1 MRRDDRNE
9 QGRFYTRMDVAAPP
23 PEPSTMSPFVVLRPQ
38 VQLAPLVVASPH
50 SGRSYAAEFIKAAR
64 LGPLDLRRSEDS
76 FVEELFE
83 PAVAHGAP
91 LLCAQFPRAYCD
103 PNREAW
109 ELDPAMFA
117 DALPDWVNTTS
128 PRVGAGL
135 GTIARV
141 VTSGEAIYRDKL
153 QFAEAQARVR
163 KCWQPYHDA
172 LAGLIGDT
180 QLRFDCCLLLDCH
193 SMPVGAGRFGGPDFV
208 LGDAH
213 GTACMPQVTGLVER
227 VLRGFGYDV
236 RRNDPYAGGYVTRHY
251 GRPREGVHAL
261 QIEVARR
268 LYMDESTLERSA
280 GFEPLR
286 RRLDM
291 LMQHVAESCAD
302 LLEPIKKEGGALRH
316 RQV

>member
-1 MRRDDRNE
+1 
-9 QGRFYTRMDVAAPP
+9 MDLASPDPAPLADP
-23 PEPSTMSPFVVLRPQ
+23 VVPFIILRPP
-38 VQLAPLVVASPH
+38 VQTAPLVVASPH
-50 SGRSYAAEFIKAAR
+50 SGRAYAPEFLQAAR

-83 PAVAHGAP
+83 SAVTHGAP
-91 LLCAQFPRAYCD
+91 LLCAQFPRAFCD

-109 ELDPAMFA
+109 ELDPSMFA

-141 VTSGEAIYRDKL
+141 VTSGESIYRGKL
-153 QFAEAQARVR
+153 HFADAQTRVR
-163 KCWQPYHDA
+163 ECWQPYHDA
-172 LAGLIGDT
+172 LAGLIADT
-180 QLRFDCCLLLDCH
+180 QLQFDCCLLIDCH
-193 SMPVGAGRFGGPDFV
+193 SMPVAAGRFGGPDFV

-213 GTACMPQVTGLVER
+213 GTACSPQVTGLVER
-227 VLRGFGYDV
+227 ILREFGYDV

-251 GRPREGVHAL
+251 GRPRHGVHAL

-268 LYMDESTLERSA
+268 LYMDEATLERSA
-280 GFEPLR
+280 GFQPLR
-286 RRLDM
+286 IRLE
-291 LMQHVAESCAD
+291 LLIQQIAAACGG

>member
-1 MRRDDRNE
+1 
-9 QGRFYTRMDVAAPP
+9 MDLPEPALPPGIAPP
-23 PEPSTMSPFVVLRPQ
+23 YLIIRPADQ
-38 VQLAPLVVASPH
+38 TVPLVVASPH
-50 SGRSYAAEFIKAAR
+50 SGRAYDSAFLQAAR

-76 FVEELFE
+76 FVDELFE
-83 PAVAHGAP
+83 GAVAHGAP

-141 VTSGEAIYRDKL
+141 VTSGEAIYRGKL
-153 QFAEAQARVR
+153 HFAEAQARVR
-163 KCWQPYHDA
+163 DCWQPYHDA
-172 LAGLIGDT
+172 LGHLIEQT
-180 QLRFDCCLLLDCH
+180 RERFGSCLLIDCH
-193 SMPVGAGRFGGPDFV
+193 SMPAGAGRMGGPDFV

-213 GTACMPQVTGLVER
+213 GTACMPQVTTLVER
-227 VLRGFGYDV
+227 VLSASGYDV

-251 GRPREGVHAL
+251 GRPRDDVHAL

-268 LYMDESTLERSA
+268 LYMDEATLQKA
-280 GFEPLR
+280 PGFARLQS
-286 RRLDM
+286 RLDA
-291 LMQHVAESCAD
+291 LMAEVASACSS
-302 LLEPIKKEGGALRH
+302 LLDGRQKKGGALQH

>member
-1 MRRDDRNE
+1 
-9 QGRFYTRMDVAAPP
+9 MDLAS
-23 PEPSTMSPFVVLRPQ
+23 PEPNPLPDPVAPFIILRPP
-38 VQLAPLVVASPH
+38 VQTAPLVVASPH
-50 SGRSYAAEFIKAAR
+50 SGRAYAPEFLQAAR

-83 PAVAHGAP
+83 SAVKSGAP
-91 LLCAQFPRAYCD
+91 LLCAQFPRAFCD

-109 ELDPAMFA
+109 ELDPTMFA

-141 VTSGEAIYRDKL
+141 VTSGESIYRGKL
-153 QFAEAQARVR
+153 QFADAQTRIR
-163 KCWQPYHDA
+163 ECWQPYHDA
-172 LAGLIGDT
+172 LAGLIADT
-180 QLRFDCCLLLDCH
+180 QLQFDCCLLIDCH
-193 SMPVGAGRFGGPDFV
+193 SMPVAAGRFGGPDFV

-213 GTACMPQVTGLVER
+213 GTACSPQVTALVER
-227 VLRGFGYDV
+227 VLRDFGYDV

-251 GRPREGVHAL
+251 GRPRNDVHAL

-268 LYMDESTLERSA
+268 LYMDEASLERSA
-280 GFEPLR
+280 GFQPLR
-286 RRLDM
+286 SRLEV
-291 LMQHVAESCAD
+291 LMQQVASACGT
-302 LLEPIKKEGGALRH
+302 LLGPTKKEGGTFRH

>member
-1 MRRDDRNE
+1 
-9 QGRFYTRMDVAAPP
+9 MDLAAPV
-23 PEPSTMSPFVVLRPQ
+23 PEPLAESPTPYIVLRPA
-38 VQLAPLVVASPH
+38 VQSTPLVVASPH
-50 SGRSYAAEFIKAAR
+50 SGRSYAADFIKAAR

-83 PAVAHGAP
+83 SAVGHGAP

-117 DALPDWVNTTS
+117 DPLPDWVNTTS

-141 VTSGEAIYRDKL
+141 VTSGESIYRDKL
-153 QFAEAQARVR
+153 RFAEAEARVR
-163 KCWQPYHDA
+163 ECWQPYHDA
-172 LAGLIGDT
+172 LTGLIADT
-180 QLRFDCCLLLDCH
+180 QLRFDCCLLIDCH
-193 SMPVGAGRFGGPDFV
+193 SMPAGAGRFGGPDFV

-213 GTACMPQVTGLVER
+213 GTACAPQVTALVER
-227 VLRGFGYDV
+227 ALREFGYDV

-251 GRPREGVHAL
+251 GRPRHGIHAL

-268 LYMDESTLERSA
+268 LYMDEASLERSE

-286 RRLDM
+286 SRLGM
-291 LMQHVAESCAD
+291 LMRQIADACAG
-302 LLEPIKKEGGALRH
+302 LLEPTKKDGGALRH